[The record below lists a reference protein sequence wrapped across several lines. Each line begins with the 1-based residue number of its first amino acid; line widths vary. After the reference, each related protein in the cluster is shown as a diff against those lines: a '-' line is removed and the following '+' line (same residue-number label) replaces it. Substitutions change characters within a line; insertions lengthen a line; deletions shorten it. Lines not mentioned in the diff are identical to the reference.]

1 MNFARATLLLLFVI
15 TIAGCENQSQKEERI
30 ARQYC
35 GACHA
40 FPDPS
45 LLDKETWKKNVLPEM
60 AFRMGLKTLDQ
71 IFAHQDEVSLKAG
84 VIPSTPM
91 VTEDQWNAIRNYFE
105 THAPDSLQ
113 ATETLA
119 DTTLNQFDVS
129 IINTSIQPLIC
140 LLQIDTLTDDIYV
153 GTRHNTLY
161 RFNQQLALK
170 DSMPVPSP
178 PSHLQFEKNG
188 HATLSVMGIMDPND
202 AWKGMLVDLNF
213 PGHATTKLIDS
224 LQRPVFV
231 EKIDLN
237 NDKLEDYIVCSFGN
251 YTGALLVYENLGHQQ
266 YAKHILYNLPGARR
280 VVIRDVNRDGLKD
293 ILVLMTQG
301 DEQISLLTNAGNFNF
316 RVTTLLRFPP
326 VYGSSYFDVVD
337 FNHDGH
343 FDFVCTNGD
352 NADFSMVLKPYHG
365 VRIFLNNGKNEFKE
379 STFLP
384 MHGASQASAADFD
397 GDGDVDIAAISFFPD
412 FKKHP
417 EQGFIYF
424 ENNNGTFIAHTTRVA
439 ATGRWLVMD
448 TADLDHDGDID
459 VLLGALDFDTMVPP
473 KVMSLWRREK
483 ASVLL
488 LKNRGTVN
496 R

>member
-1 MNFARATLLLLFVI
+1 MDFTRAALLSLFVI
-15 TIAGCENQSQKEERI
+15 MIAGCENQSQKEERM

-35 GACHA
+35 SVCHA

-71 IFAHQDEVSLKAG
+71 IFAHQDETTLKAG
-84 VIPSTPM
+84 IIPATPM
-91 VTEDQWNAIRNYFE
+91 VTEEQWNAIRNYFE
-105 THAPDSLQ
+105 THAPDSLP
-113 ATETLA
+113 ATEILA

-129 IINTSIQPLIC
+129 IVKTSIQPLIC
-140 LLQIDTLTDDIYV
+140 LLQVDTLTDDIYV
-153 GTRHNTLY
+153 GTRLNALY
-161 RFNQQLALK
+161 KFDPEFVHQ

-202 AWKGMLVDLNF
+202 SWKGQLLDLNF
-213 PGHATTKLIDS
+213 SGHTAASIIDS
-224 LQRPVFV
+224 LQRPVFA
-231 EKIDLN
+231 ERIDLN
-237 NDKLEDYIVCSFGN
+237 NDGLEDYIVCSFGN
-251 YTGALLVYENLGHQQ
+251 YTGALLVYENLGRDQ
-266 YAKHILYNLPGARR
+266 YARHILYNLPGARR
-280 VVIRDVNRDGLKD
+280 VVIRDVNRDGLQD

-326 VYGSSYFDVVD
+326 VYGSSYFDVAD

-343 FDFVCTNGD
+343 FDFLCTNGD

-384 MHGASQASAADFD
+384 MHGASQAFAADFD

-424 ENNNGTFIAHTTRVA
+424 ENAGNTFIPHTTRI
-439 ATGRWLVMD
+439 TSRGRWLVMD
-448 TADLDHDGDID
+448 TADIDHDGDTD
-459 VLLGALDFDTMVPP
+459 VLLGALDFDTMVP
-473 KVMSLWRREK
+473 KNVISLWQREK
-483 ASVLL
+483 ASILL
-488 LKNRGTVN
+488 LKNRGKH
-496 R
+496 